1 MCVSTDSTPLLC
13 YTRRVPKAYSQR
25 GVWMKDLGI
34 SISRARA
41 QRKISRWGAAIVA
54 ALAAIVG
61 MAITA
66 SAQAPTPKRTV
77 IRAGRVLNVRTGE
90 LRSNQTIVIEGD
102 KISQIAPSSEVKAAA
117 GDTTIDL
124 PDATLLPGLI
134 DMHTHL
140 TFELSSLSYEGLKI
154 STAREAL
161 HGARNA
167 RRTLEAGFTTV
178 RNLGAKDYA
187 DIALRDAIN
196 DGEVIGP
203 RIVASGPALGITG
216 GHCDENL
223 LPAAFHFQGEGVAD
237 GVEGVQHKVREVI
250 KYGADVIK
258 ICATGGVLSK
268 GDDPN
273 ASQYTLEEMKAI
285 VADAHR
291 LGRRVAAHAHGAE
304 GVRWASEAG
313 VDSIEHG
320 HLMDDAAIAT
330 LKKNGTYLVPTLFLG
345 EYMEKN
351 MDRSDVPEYSKQKM
365 RDVIAAMRKNTGKAF
380 TAGVKV
386 AFGTDAAV
394 YPHGLNAGEFH
405 VYVSLGMTPLAAIQ
419 TATINASDLLGSKYL
434 VGSLEVG
441 KWADLIA
448 VDGDPTKDVTTLEH
462 VKFVMKGGTVYKN
475 DYMKRCWS
483 PNGGSRIICGEGE

>member
-1 MCVSTDSTPLLC
+1 MNALKNLMLRAGAV
-13 YTRRVPKAYSQR
+13 RQ
-25 GVWMKDLGI
+25 
-34 SISRARA
+34 ISRRGIATA
-41 QRKISRWGAAIVA
+41 TLLI
-54 ALAAIVG
+54 ALAA

-66 SAQAPTPKRTV
+66 NAQAPVPKRTV

-90 LRSNQTIVIEGD
+90 LKANQAIVIEAD
-102 KISQIAPSSEVKAAA
+102 KIVKIAPSSEVTAAA

-124 PDATLLPGLI
+124 PDATVLPGLI

-178 RNLGAKDYA
+178 RNVGAKDYA

-196 DGEVIGP
+196 DGDVIGP

-223 LPAAFHFQGEGVAD
+223 LPPAFHFQGEGVAD

-291 LGRRVAAHAHGAE
+291 LGRKVAAHAHGAE

-320 HLMDDAAIAT
+320 HLMDEAAVAT

-345 EYMEKN
+345 EYMLAHLEQ
-351 MDRSDVPEYSKQKM
+351 SDVPEYSKQKM
-365 RDVIAAMRKNTGKAF
+365 RDVSAAMQKNVKKAF
-380 TAGVKV
+380 DAGVKV

-405 VYVSLGMTPLAAIQ
+405 VYVKLGMTPLAAIQ
-419 TATINASDLLGSKYL
+419 TATINAADLLGPKYL
-434 VGSLEVG
+434 VGSLEPG
-441 KWADLIA
+441 KWADVVA
-448 VDGDPTKDVTTLEH
+448 VDGDPTKDVTMLEH
-462 VKFVMKGGTVYKN
+462 VKFVMKGGAVYKN
-475 DYMKRCWS
+475 DYVKR
-483 PNGGSRIICGEGE
+483 

>member
-1 MCVSTDSTPLLC
+1 
-13 YTRRVPKAYSQR
+13 
-25 GVWMKDLGI
+25 MKDLRI
-34 SISRARA
+34 SISRAKT
-41 QRKISRWGAAIVA
+41 QRKINRWRAAFAAI
-54 ALAAIVG
+54 LATG
-61 MAITA
+61 MAATA
-66 SAQAPTPKRTV
+66 VAQTPAPKRTV

-90 LRSNQTIVIEGD
+90 LRANQAIVIEGE
-102 KISQIAPSSEVKAAA
+102 KISQIAPSGEVKATA

-124 PDATLLPGLI
+124 PDATVLPGLI

-178 RNLGAKDYA
+178 RNVGAKDYA

-196 DGEVIGP
+196 DGDVIGP
-203 RIVASGPALGITG
+203 RMIASGPALGITG

-223 LPAAFHFQGEGVAD
+223 LPPAFHFFGEGVAD
-237 GVEGVQHKVREVI
+237 GVEAVQHRVREVI

-273 ASQYTLEEMKAI
+273 ASQFTLEEMKAI

-291 LGRRVAAHAHGAE
+291 LGRKVAAHAHGAE

-351 MDRSDVPEYSKQKM
+351 LDRSDVPEYSKQKM
-365 RDVIAAMRKNTGKAF
+365 RDVAAAMQKNVKKAF
-380 TAGVKV
+380 DAGVKV

-405 VYVSLGMTPLAAIQ
+405 VYVKLGMTPLAAIQ
-419 TATINASDLLGSKYL
+419 TATVNASDLLGPKFA
-434 VGSLEVG
+434 VGSLEPG
-441 KWADLIA
+441 KWADVIA
-448 VDGDPTKDVTTLEH
+448 VDGDPTKDVTILEH
-462 VKFVMKGGTVYKN
+462 VKFVMKGGTVHKN
-475 DYMKRCWS
+475 DYARK
-483 PNGGSRIICGEGE
+483 

>member
-1 MCVSTDSTPLLC
+1 MKISKILLPRVRPV
-13 YTRRVPKAYSQR
+13 RRV
-25 GVWMKDLGI
+25 
-34 SISRARA
+34 
-41 QRKISRWGAAIVA
+41 SRWEAAFAAILTI
-54 ALAAIVG
+54 LAG
-61 MAITA
+61 MAATA
-66 SAQAPTPKRTV
+66 GAQAQAPKRTV

-90 LRSNQTIVIEGD
+90 LRANQAIVIEGD
-102 KISQIAPSSEVKAAA
+102 KISQIAPSAEVKAAV

-124 PDATLLPGLI
+124 PDATVLPGLI

-178 RNLGAKDYA
+178 RNVGAKDYA

-196 DGEVIGP
+196 DGDVIGP
-203 RIVASGPALGITG
+203 RIITSGPALGITG

-223 LPAAFHFQGEGVAD
+223 LPPAFHFFGEGVAD
-237 GVEGVQHKVREVI
+237 GVEAVQHKVREVI

-273 ASQYTLEEMKAI
+273 ASQFTLEEMKAI

-291 LGRRVAAHAHGAE
+291 LGRKVAAHAHGAE

-320 HLMDDAAIAT
+320 HLMDDAAVAT

-365 RDVIAAMRKNTGKAF
+365 RDVAAAMQKNVKKAF
-380 TAGVKV
+380 DAGVKV

-405 VYVSLGMTPLAAIQ
+405 VYVKLGMTPLAAIQ
-419 TATINASDLLGSKYL
+419 TATINACDLLGPKFA
-434 VGSLEVG
+434 VGSLEPG
-441 KWADLIA
+441 KFADVIA
-448 VDGDPTKDVTTLEH
+448 VDGDPSKDVTILEH
-462 VKFVMKGGTVYKN
+462 VKFVMKAGTVYKN
-475 DYMKRCWS
+475 EYAKR
-483 PNGGSRIICGEGE
+483 

>member
-1 MCVSTDSTPLLC
+1 MKLFKRSKS
-13 YTRRVPKAYSQR
+13 YTRTN
-25 GVWMKDLGI
+25 
-34 SISRARA
+34 
-41 QRKISRWGAAIVA
+41 RKISRWEATVA
-54 ALAAIVG
+54 LIAVSFLG

-66 SAQAPTPKRTV
+66 TAQAPASKRTV

-90 LRSNQTIVIEGD
+90 LRANQALVIEGD
-102 KISQIAPSSEVKAAA
+102 KISQIAPSTDVNAAA

-178 RNLGAKDYA
+178 RNVGAKDYA

-196 DGEVIGP
+196 DGDVIGP
-203 RIVASGPALGITG
+203 RMVASGPALGITG

-223 LPAAFHFQGEGVAD
+223 LPPAFHFFGEGVAD
-237 GVEGVQHKVREVI
+237 GVEAVQHKVREVI

-273 ASQYTLEEMKAI
+273 ASQFTLEEMKAI

-291 LGRRVAAHAHGAE
+291 LGRKVAAHAHGAE

-320 HLMDDAAIAT
+320 HLMDDTAVAT

-351 MDRSDVPEYSKQKM
+351 LDRSDVAEYSKQKM
-365 RDVIAAMRKNTGKAF
+365 RDVAAAMQKNVKKAF
-380 TAGVKV
+380 DAGVKV

-405 VYVSLGMTPLAAIQ
+405 VYVKLGMTPLAAIQ
-419 TATINASDLLGSKYL
+419 TATINASDLLGPKYL
-434 VGSLEVG
+434 VGALEPG
-441 KWADLIA
+441 KWADMIA
-448 VDGDPTKDVTTLEH
+448 VDGDPTKDVTILEH
-462 VKFVMKGGTVYKN
+462 VKFVMKGGAVYKN
-475 DYMKRCWS
+475 DYAKR
-483 PNGGSRIICGEGE
+483 

>member
-1 MCVSTDSTPLLC
+1 
-13 YTRRVPKAYSQR
+13 
-25 GVWMKDLGI
+25 MKGSKNLMP
-34 SISRARA
+34 RARA
-41 QRKISRWGAAIVA
+41 GREIRRWGLALTVV
-54 ALAAIVG
+54 LAAVAG
-61 MAITA
+61 TAVTA
-66 SAQAPTPKRTV
+66 SAQAPKRTV
-77 IRAGRVLNVRTGE
+77 IRAGRVLDVRTGE
-90 LRSNQTIVIEGD
+90 LRANQAIVIEGD
-102 KISQIAPSSEVKAAA
+102 KIAQIAPSSEVKRAD
-117 GDTTIDL
+117 GDLTIEL

-140 TFELSSLSYEGLKI
+140 TFDLNSLGYQGLSI

-167 RRTLEAGFTTV
+167 KRTLEAGFTTV
-178 RNLGAKDYA
+178 RNVGAKGYA

-196 DGEVIGP
+196 DGDVIGP
-203 RIVASGPALGITG
+203 RMVASGPAIGITG

-223 LPAAFHFQGEGVAD
+223 LPPAFHMQGDGVAD
-237 GVEGVQHKVREVI
+237 GVEAVQHKVREVI

-273 ASQYTLEEMKAI
+273 ASQFTLEEMKAI

-291 LGRRVAAHAHGAE
+291 LGRKVAAHAHGAE

-330 LKKNGTYLVPTLFLG
+330 LKKNGTYLVPTLFLT
-345 EYMEKN
+345 EYMQKN

-365 RDVIAAMRKNTGKAF
+365 RWIASAAQQNVKKAF
-380 TAGVKV
+380 DAGVKV

-405 VYVSLGMTPLAAIQ
+405 VYVNLGMTPLAAIQ
-419 TATINASDLLGSKYL
+419 TATINASDLLGPNYL
-434 VGSLEVG
+434 VGSLEPG
-441 KWADLIA
+441 KWADVVA
-448 VDGDPTKDVTTLEH
+448 VDGDPTKDVTILEH

-475 DYMKRCWS
+475 DYAKR
-483 PNGGSRIICGEGE
+483 

>member
-1 MCVSTDSTPLLC
+1 MNALKNLMLRAGAV
-13 YTRRVPKAYSQR
+13 RQ
-25 GVWMKDLGI
+25 
-34 SISRARA
+34 ISRRGIATA
-41 QRKISRWGAAIVA
+41 TVLI
-54 ALAAIVG
+54 ALAA

-66 SAQAPTPKRTV
+66 NAQAPVPKRTV

-90 LRSNQTIVIEGD
+90 LKANQALVIEAD
-102 KISQIAPSSEVKAAA
+102 KIVKIAPSSEVTAAA

-124 PDATLLPGLI
+124 PDATVLPGLI

-178 RNLGAKDYA
+178 RNVGAKDYA

-196 DGEVIGP
+196 DGDVIGP

-223 LPAAFHFQGEGVAD
+223 LPPAFHFQGEGVAD

-291 LGRRVAAHAHGAE
+291 LGRKVAAHAHGAE

-320 HLMDDAAIAT
+320 HLMDDAAVAT

-345 EYMEKN
+345 EYMLAHLEQ
-351 MDRSDVPEYSKQKM
+351 SDVPEYSKQKM
-365 RDVIAAMRKNTGKAF
+365 RDVSAAMQKNVKKAF
-380 TAGVKV
+380 DAGVKV

-405 VYVSLGMTPLAAIQ
+405 VYVKLGMTPLAAIQ
-419 TATINASDLLGSKYL
+419 TATINAADLLGPKYL
-434 VGSLEVG
+434 VGSLEPG
-441 KWADLIA
+441 KWADVVA
-448 VDGDPTKDVTTLEH
+448 VDGDPTKDVTMLEH
-462 VKFVMKGGTVYKN
+462 VKFVMKGGAVYKN
-475 DYMKRCWS
+475 DYVKR
-483 PNGGSRIICGEGE
+483 

>member
-1 MCVSTDSTPLLC
+1 
-13 YTRRVPKAYSQR
+13 
-25 GVWMKDLGI
+25 MKDLRI
-34 SISRARA
+34 SISRAKT
-41 QRKISRWGAAIVA
+41 QRKISRWRAAFAAI
-54 ALAAIVG
+54 LATG
-61 MAITA
+61 MAATA
-66 SAQAPTPKRTV
+66 VAQTPAPKRTV

-90 LRSNQTIVIEGD
+90 LRANQAIVIEGE
-102 KISQIAPSSEVKAAA
+102 KISQIAPSGEVKATA

-124 PDATLLPGLI
+124 PDATVLPGLI

-178 RNLGAKDYA
+178 RNVGAKDYA

-196 DGEVIGP
+196 DGDVIGP
-203 RIVASGPALGITG
+203 RMIASGPALGITG

-223 LPAAFHFQGEGVAD
+223 LPPAFHFFGEGVAD
-237 GVEGVQHKVREVI
+237 GVEAVQHRVREVI

-273 ASQYTLEEMKAI
+273 ASQFTLEEMKAI

-291 LGRRVAAHAHGAE
+291 LGRKVAAHAHGAE

-351 MDRSDVPEYSKQKM
+351 LDRSDVPEYSKQKM
-365 RDVIAAMRKNTGKAF
+365 RDVAAAMQKNVKKAF
-380 TAGVKV
+380 DAGVKV

-405 VYVSLGMTPLAAIQ
+405 VYVKLGMTPLAAIQ
-419 TATINASDLLGSKYL
+419 TATVNASDLLGPKFA
-434 VGSLEVG
+434 VGSLEPG
-441 KWADLIA
+441 KWADVIA
-448 VDGDPTKDVTTLEH
+448 VDGDPTKDVTILEH
-462 VKFVMKGGTVYKN
+462 VKFVMKGGTVHKN
-475 DYMKRCWS
+475 DYARK
-483 PNGGSRIICGEGE
+483 

>member
-1 MCVSTDSTPLLC
+1 MRSLKNSL
-13 YTRRVPKAYSQR
+13 
-25 GVWMKDLGI
+25 
-34 SISRARA
+34 SRARIG
-41 QRKISRWGAAIVA
+41 RNLGRWGAAIVA
-54 ALAAIVG
+54 ILVAFGGLAIAG
-61 MAITA
+61 
-66 SAQAPTPKRTV
+66 SAQSPAPKRTV
-77 IRAGRVLNVRTGE
+77 IRAGHVLNVRTGE
-90 LRSNQTIVIEGD
+90 LRANQAIVIEGD
-102 KISQIAPSSEVKAAA
+102 KIEKVAPSSEVTAAP

-140 TFELSSLSYEGLKI
+140 TFDLNSLGYQGLSI

-196 DGEVIGP
+196 DGDVIGP

-223 LPAAFHFQGEGVAD
+223 LPPAFHFQGDGVAD
-237 GVEGVQHKVREVI
+237 GIEGVQHKVREVI

-291 LGRRVAAHAHGAE
+291 LGRKVAAHAHGAE

-320 HLMDDAAIAT
+320 HLMDDAAVAA

-345 EYMEKN
+345 EYMTAHL
-351 MDRSDVPEYSKQKM
+351 DQSDVPEFSKQKM
-365 RDVIAAMRKNTGKAF
+365 RDVAAAMQKNVKKAF
-380 TAGVKV
+380 DAGVKV

-405 VYVSLGMTPLAAIQ
+405 VYVKLGMTPLAAIQ
-419 TATINASDLLGSKYL
+419 TATINASNLLGPKYL
-434 VGSLEVG
+434 VGSLEPG
-441 KWADLIA
+441 KFADVIA
-448 VDGDPTKDVTTLEH
+448 VDGDPTKDVTVLEH
-462 VKFVMKGGTVYKN
+462 VKFVMKGGAIYKN
-475 DYMKRCWS
+475 EFAKR
-483 PNGGSRIICGEGE
+483 

>member
-1 MCVSTDSTPLLC
+1 MKLFKRSKS
-13 YTRRVPKAYSQR
+13 YTRTN
-25 GVWMKDLGI
+25 
-34 SISRARA
+34 
-41 QRKISRWGAAIVA
+41 RKISRWEATVA
-54 ALAAIVG
+54 LIAVSFLG

-66 SAQAPTPKRTV
+66 TAQAPASKRTV

-90 LRSNQTIVIEGD
+90 LRANQAIVIEGD
-102 KISQIAPSSEVKAAA
+102 KISQIAPSSDVKAVA

-178 RNLGAKDYA
+178 RNVGAKDYA

-196 DGEVIGP
+196 DGDVIGP
-203 RIVASGPALGITG
+203 RMVASGPALGITG

-223 LPAAFHFQGEGVAD
+223 LPPSFHFFGEGVAD
-237 GVEGVQHKVREVI
+237 GVEAVQHKVREVI

-273 ASQYTLEEMKAI
+273 ASQFTLEEMKAI

-291 LGRRVAAHAHGAE
+291 LGRKVAAHAHGAE

-320 HLMDDAAIAT
+320 HLMDDTAVAT

-351 MDRSDVPEYSKQKM
+351 LDRSDVPEYSKQKM
-365 RDVIAAMRKNTGKAF
+365 RDVAAAMQKNVKKAF
-380 TAGVKV
+380 DAGVKV

-405 VYVSLGMTPLAAIQ
+405 VYVKLGMTPLAAIQ
-419 TATINASDLLGSKYL
+419 TATINASDLLGPKFA
-434 VGSLEVG
+434 VGSLEPG
-441 KWADLIA
+441 KFADVIA
-448 VDGDPTKDVTTLEH
+448 VDGDPTKDVTILEH
-462 VKFVMKGGTVYKN
+462 VKFVMKSGSVYKN
-475 DYMKRCWS
+475 DYAKH
-483 PNGGSRIICGEGE
+483 

>member
-1 MCVSTDSTPLLC
+1 M
-13 YTRRVPKAYSQR
+13 
-25 GVWMKDLGI
+25 M
-34 SISRARA
+34 
-41 QRKISRWGAAIVA
+41 
-54 ALAAIVG
+54 VG
-61 MAITA
+61 TGTSV
-66 SAQAPTPKRTV
+66 SAQAPAPKRTV
-77 IRAGRVLNVRTGE
+77 VHPGRVLNVRTGE
-90 LRSNQTIVIEGD
+90 LRANQAIVIEGD
-102 KISQIAPSSEVKAAA
+102 KIVQIAAASEVKAGA
-117 GDTTIDL
+117 GDTVIDL
-124 PDATLLPGLI
+124 PEATLLPGLI

-140 TFELSSLSYEGLKI
+140 TFDLASLGYQGLSI

-167 RRTLEAGFTTV
+167 KRTLEAGFTTV
-178 RNLGAKDYA
+178 RNVGAKDYA

-196 DGEVIGP
+196 DGDVIGP
-203 RIVASGPALGITG
+203 RMVASGPALGITG

-223 LPAAFHFQGEGVAD
+223 LPPAFHLQGDGVAD
-237 GVEGVQHKVREVI
+237 GVEAVQHKVREVI

-273 ASQYTLEEMKAI
+273 ASQFTLEEMKAI

-291 LGRRVAAHAHGAE
+291 LGRKVAAHAHGAE

-320 HLMDDAAIAT
+320 HLMDDAAVAT

-351 MDRSDVPEYSKQKM
+351 IEHSDVPEYSKQKM
-365 RDVIAAMRKNTGKAF
+365 RDVAAAMQKNVKKAF
-380 TAGVKV
+380 DAGVKI

-405 VYVSLGMTPLAAIQ
+405 VYVKLGMTPLAAIQ
-419 TATINASDLLGSKYL
+419 TATINAADLLGPKFQ
-434 VGSLEVG
+434 VGMLEPG
-441 KWADLIA
+441 KFADMIA
-448 VDGDPTKDVTTLEH
+448 VDGDPTKDVTILEH

-475 DYMKRCWS
+475 EYGK
-483 PNGGSRIICGEGE
+483 

>member
-1 MCVSTDSTPLLC
+1 MKLFKRSKS
-13 YTRRVPKAYSQR
+13 YTRTN
-25 GVWMKDLGI
+25 
-34 SISRARA
+34 
-41 QRKISRWGAAIVA
+41 RKISRWEATVA
-54 ALAAIVG
+54 LIAVSFLG

-66 SAQAPTPKRTV
+66 TAQAPASKRTV

-90 LRSNQTIVIEGD
+90 LRANQALVIEGD
-102 KISQIAPSSEVKAAA
+102 KISQIAPSTDVNAAA

-178 RNLGAKDYA
+178 RNVGAKDYA

-196 DGEVIGP
+196 DGDVIGP
-203 RIVASGPALGITG
+203 RMVASGPALGITG

-223 LPAAFHFQGEGVAD
+223 LPPAFHFFGEGVAD
-237 GVEGVQHKVREVI
+237 GVEAAQHKVREVI

-273 ASQYTLEEMKAI
+273 ASQFTLEEMKAI

-291 LGRRVAAHAHGAE
+291 LGRKVAAHAHGAE

-351 MDRSDVPEYSKQKM
+351 LDRSDVAEYSKQKM
-365 RDVIAAMRKNTGKAF
+365 RDVAAAMQKNVKKAF
-380 TAGVKV
+380 DAGVKV

-405 VYVSLGMTPLAAIQ
+405 VYVKLGMTPLAAIQ
-419 TATINASDLLGSKYL
+419 TATINASDLLGPKYL
-434 VGSLEVG
+434 VGALEPG
-441 KWADLIA
+441 KWADMIA
-448 VDGDPTKDVTTLEH
+448 VDGDPTKDVTILEH
-462 VKFVMKGGTVYKN
+462 VKFVMKGGAVYKN
-475 DYMKRCWS
+475 DYAKR
-483 PNGGSRIICGEGE
+483 

>member
-1 MCVSTDSTPLLC
+1 
-13 YTRRVPKAYSQR
+13 
-25 GVWMKDLGI
+25 MKGSKNLMP
-34 SISRARA
+34 RARA
-41 QRKISRWGAAIVA
+41 GREIRRWGLALTVVLATVA
-54 ALAAIVG
+54 GTVV
-61 MAITA
+61 TA
-66 SAQAPTPKRTV
+66 SAQAPKRTV
-77 IRAGRVLNVRTGE
+77 LRAGRVLDVRTGE
-90 LRSNQTIVIEGD
+90 LRANQAIVIEGD
-102 KISQIAPSSEVKAAA
+102 KIAQIAPSSDVKRAD
-117 GDTTIDL
+117 GDLTIEL

-140 TFELSSLSYEGLKI
+140 TFDLNSLGYQGLSI

-167 RRTLEAGFTTV
+167 KRTLEAGFTTV
-178 RNLGAKDYA
+178 RNVGAKDYA

-196 DGEVIGP
+196 DGDVIGP
-203 RIVASGPALGITG
+203 RMVASGPALGITG

-223 LPAAFHFQGEGVAD
+223 LPPAFHMQGDGVAD
-237 GVEGVQHKVREVI
+237 GVEAVQHKVREVI

-273 ASQYTLEEMKAI
+273 ASQFTLEEMKAI

-291 LGRRVAAHAHGAE
+291 LGRKVAAHAHGAE

-330 LKKNGTYLVPTLFLG
+330 LKKNGTYLVPTLFLT
-345 EYMEKN
+345 EYMQKN

-365 RDVIAAMRKNTGKAF
+365 RWIASAAQQNVKKAF
-380 TAGVKV
+380 DAGVKV

-405 VYVSLGMTPLAAIQ
+405 VYVNLGMTPLAAIQ
-419 TATINASDLLGSKYL
+419 TATINASDLLGPKYL
-434 VGSLEVG
+434 VGSLEPG
-441 KWADLIA
+441 KWADVVA
-448 VDGDPTKDVTTLEH
+448 VDGDPTKDVTILEH

-475 DYMKRCWS
+475 DYAKR
-483 PNGGSRIICGEGE
+483 

>member
-1 MCVSTDSTPLLC
+1 MNILKNLMP
-13 YTRRVPKAYSQR
+13 RAKAVR
-25 GVWMKDLGI
+25 E
-34 SISRARA
+34 ISRRA
-41 QRKISRWGAAIVA
+41 ITIAAVLA
-54 ALAAIVG
+54 ALAG

-66 SAQAPTPKRTV
+66 SAQSPAPKRTV

-90 LRSNQTIVIEGD
+90 LRANQAIVIEGD
-102 KISQIAPSSEVKAAA
+102 KIARIAPSSEITAAA

-140 TFELSSLSYEGLKI
+140 TFELSSLGYQGLGI

-196 DGEVIGP
+196 DGDVIGP
-203 RIVASGPALGITG
+203 RIVASGPAMGITG

-223 LPAAFHFQGEGVAD
+223 LPPAFHFQSEGVAD
-237 GVEGVQHKVREVI
+237 GVEAVQHRVREII

-313 VDSIEHG
+313 VDSVEHG

-380 TAGVKV
+380 AAGVKV

-419 TATINASDLLGSKYL
+419 TATINASDLLGPKYL
-434 VGSLEVG
+434 VGSLEPG
-441 KWADLIA
+441 KWADVVA
-448 VDGDPTKDVTTLEH
+448 VDGDPTKDVTILEH
-462 VKFVMKGGTVYKN
+462 VKFVMKAGGVYKN
-475 DYMKRCWS
+475 DYAKR
-483 PNGGSRIICGEGE
+483 

>member
-1 MCVSTDSTPLLC
+1 
-13 YTRRVPKAYSQR
+13 
-25 GVWMKDLGI
+25 MKDLRI
-34 SISRARA
+34 SISRART
-41 QRKISRWGAAIVA
+41 QRKISPWGVAIVA
-54 ALAAIVG
+54 ALAALFG

-77 IRAGRVLNVRTGE
+77 IRAGHVLNVRTGE

-102 KISQIAPSSEVKAAA
+102 RISQIAPSSEVKTAA
-117 GDTTIDL
+117 GDATLDL
-124 PDATLLPGLI
+124 ADATLLPGLI

-196 DGEVIGP
+196 DGDVIGP

-223 LPAAFHFQGEGVAD
+223 LPPAFHFQGEGVAD
-237 GVEGVQHKVREVI
+237 GIEGVQHKVREVI

-291 LGRRVAAHAHGAE
+291 LGRKVAAHAHGAE

-380 TAGVKV
+380 AAGVKV

-419 TATINASDLLGSKYL
+419 TATVNASDLLGPKFL
-434 VGSLEVG
+434 VGSLESG
-441 KWADLIA
+441 KFADVIA
-448 VDGDPTKDVTTLEH
+448 VDGDPTKDVTVLEH

-475 DYMKRCWS
+475 DYSKK
-483 PNGGSRIICGEGE
+483 

>member
-1 MCVSTDSTPLLC
+1 MKLLLNSSSL
-13 YTRRVPKAYSQR
+13 P
-25 GVWMKDLGI
+25 
-34 SISRARA
+34 
-41 QRKISRWGAAIVA
+41 GAGHRTNRLLVFFSVTLMM
-54 ALAAIVG
+54 LAG
-61 MAITA
+61 MASSV
-66 SAQAPTPKRTV
+66 SAQMAAPKRTV
-77 IRAGRVLNVRTGE
+77 VHPGRLLNVRTGE
-90 LRSNQTIVIEGD
+90 LRGNQAIVIEGD
-102 KISQIAPSSEVKAAA
+102 KIVQIAAASEVKAAA
-117 GDTTIDL
+117 GDTVIDL
-124 PDATLLPGLI
+124 PEATLLPGLI

-140 TFELSSLSYEGLKI
+140 TFDLASLGYQGLSI

-167 RRTLEAGFTTV
+167 KRTLEAGFTTV
-178 RNLGAKDYA
+178 RNVGAKDYA

-196 DGEVIGP
+196 DGDVIGP
-203 RIVASGPALGITG
+203 RMVASGPALGITG

-223 LPAAFHFQGEGVAD
+223 LPPAFHLQGDGVAD
-237 GVEGVQHKVREVI
+237 GVEAVQHKVREVI

-273 ASQYTLEEMKAI
+273 ASQFTLEEMKAI

-291 LGRRVAAHAHGAE
+291 LGRKVAAHAHGAE

-320 HLMDDAAIAT
+320 HLMDDAAVAT

-351 MDRSDVPEYSKQKM
+351 IEHSDVPEYSKQKM
-365 RDVIAAMRKNTGKAF
+365 RDVAAAMQKNVKKAF
-380 TAGVKV
+380 DAGVKI

-405 VYVSLGMTPLAAIQ
+405 VYVKLGMTPLAAIQ
-419 TATINASDLLGSKYL
+419 TATINAADLLGPKFQ
-434 VGSLEVG
+434 VGMLEPG
-441 KWADLIA
+441 KFADIIA
-448 VDGDPTKDVTTLEH
+448 VDGDPTKDVTILEH

-475 DYMKRCWS
+475 EYAKQ
-483 PNGGSRIICGEGE
+483 